1 MNNEIYSQSV
11 GAKNESGH
19 QSALSTKI
27 VATQEANGFAVYEI
41 APMNQEELIGASPP
55 ALLQFYQSR
64 EEAIEFAV
72 DEVRRRMKDVE

>member
-1 MNNEIYSQSV
+1 
-11 GAKNESGH
+11 
-19 QSALSTKI
+19 LSTKI